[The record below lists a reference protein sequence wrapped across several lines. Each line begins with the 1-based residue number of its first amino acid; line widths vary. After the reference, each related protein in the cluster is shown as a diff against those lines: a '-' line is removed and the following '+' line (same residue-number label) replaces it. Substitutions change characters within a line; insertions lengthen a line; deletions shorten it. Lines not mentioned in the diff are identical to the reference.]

1 MSEDEKLLKEAKKLP
16 WEDRLMH
23 KKWKVRND
31 ASIDLAAV
39 CDSITYPKDHRLRE
53 YGPFFKKT
61 LADSNSPVQEKAL
74 DALIAYL
81 KAADADAG
89 RYGKEVCDV
98 IVAKCLTGRPKTV
111 EKAQTAFMLWVELE
125 AVEAFLDAM
134 EKAIKNKVSKAVVP
148 AIDVM
153 FQALSEFGSK
163 IVPPKRILKMFPE
176 LFDHQDENVRTSSK
190 GPTLEQCPWIGKDPV
205 KSILFEKMRDTM
217 TESLKRQL
225 KSRRAEEELQTRL
238 DFERL
243 LKDFGNRWLEATGEE
258 QARQTGKRAEKKE
271 LEAELVNV
279 IGTAKPT
286 RKIRSEQG
294 KEPEQEAVSDV
305 AGSGPSEE
313 LAADGKIL
321 LIPEVIDE
329 YELVDPVDILTPLE
343 KLGFW
348 DGVKASKWSE
358 RKGVSELTKLASTKR
373 IALGDFTEIC
383 RTLKKLITDVNIAVA
398 VEAIQAIG
406 NLASGLRT
414 HFSGNS
420 RFLFPVLLEKLKEK
434 KPTLKEALTQTLQA
448 MHKAGCLN
456 LADIVEGSADIL
468 FPWVGMRPLEKSL
481 EKLDDVRKKKLSEMI
496 GSSGGGQST
505 VTSTDGSLV
514 RKSAASMFSGKKT
527 VHTIPANKKAAS
539 VKSSITKKGDGGG
552 QSKSSK
558 VVEPEDIEP
567 AEMSLEEIE
576 NKLGSLI
583 QADTI
588 VQLKSSVW
596 KERLEGMSERVADIK
611 TRTQAIKCLTSFCEA
626 VDPGLIFN
634 RLYKIM
640 KEHKNPKVLSEGI
653 LWMISAVE
661 DFGVSYLKLKDLID
675 FCKDIGLQ
683 SSAAATRNSTIKL
696 IGVLHKFIGPD
707 IKAFLTDVKPALL
720 SALDAEVHLQFQRR
734 LKLSDSASSLA
745 AGGLDGLPRKDICEK
760 VTPTLL
766 KGLECSDWKIRLESI
781 ETVNKIMEEANKHI
795 QPTGTVELFGALR
808 NRLHDSNKN
817 LIMAT
822 LSTIGGLASAMGPA
836 VEKSSKGILS
846 DILKCLDSWL
856 AAVFLDKMVPCI
868 TAALTDAKLGAEG
881 RRDLFDWLSRQ
892 LAGLAV
898 FSDAI
903 YLLKPSA
910 FAMTDKSTD
919 VRKAADTCFGEILR
933 VCGQEM

>member
-23 KKWKVRND
+23 KNWKVRND
-31 ASIDLAAV
+31 ANIDLAAV

-89 RYGKEVCDV
+89 RCGKEVCDV

-111 EKAQTAFMLWVELE
+111 ERAQTAFMLWVELE

-163 IVPPKRILKMFPE
+163 IVPPKRILKMLPE
-176 LFDHQDENVRTSSK
+176 LFDHQDQSVRASSK
-190 GPTLEQCPWIGKDPV
+190 GLTLELCRWIGKDP
-205 KSILFEKMRDTM
+205 
-217 TESLKRQL
+217 
-225 KSRRAEEELQTRL
+225 
-238 DFERL
+238 
-243 LKDFGNRWLEATGEE
+243 
-258 QARQTGKRAEKKE
+258 KKE

-305 AGSGPSEE
+305 VGSGPSEE
-313 LAADGKIL
+313 PAADV
-321 LIPEVIDE
+321 PEVIDE

-358 RKGVSELTKLASTKR
+358 RKEGVSELTKLASTER
-373 IALGDFTEIC
+373 IAPGDFTEIC

-398 VEAIQAIG
+398 VEAIQATG

-420 RFLFPVLLEKLKEK
+420 RFLLPVLLEKLKEK
-434 KPTLKEALTQTLQA
+434 KPTLMEALTQTLQA
-448 MHKAGCLN
+448 MHKRGCLN
-456 LADIVEGSADIL
+456 LADIVEGIFAEYKSSFVADVKTAIKNKVPLVRSLTLNWVTFCIETSNKALIL
-468 FPWVGMRPLEKSL
+468 KVHKEYVPICMECFNGGTSEVRDAAFLALAALVGMRPLEKSL

-505 VTSTDGSLV
+505 VTSTDMGRTRHFATRHGV
-514 RKSAASMFSGKKT
+514 
-527 VHTIPANKKAAS
+527 VKKAAARMKKTS
-539 VKSSITKKGDGGG
+539 NEIHGHGSSSSTAAEEFGAGNIQKFTLFLVLLKFEKIRICTRYPSPSPSIIVGYYCFVILYTQGICLTYLLLVKATV
-552 QSKSSK
+552 QS
-558 VVEPEDIEP
+558 
-567 AEMSLEEIE
+567 
-576 NKLGSLI
+576 LG
-583 QADTI
+583 
-588 VQLKSSVW
+588 
-596 KERLEGMSERVADIK
+596 RGMSCTE
-611 TRTQAIKCLTSFCEA
+611 
-626 VDPGLIFN
+626 
-634 RLYKIM
+634 LYKIM

-653 LWMISAVE
+653 LWMVSAVE

-720 SALDAEVHLQFQRR
+720 SALDAEYEKNTFEGTSAVPKKTV
-734 LKLSDSASSLA
+734 KLSDSASSLA
-745 AGGLDGLPRKDICEK
+745 AGGLDGLPREDICEK

-766 KGLECSDWKIRLESI
+766 KGLEFSDWKIRLESI
-781 ETVNKIMEEANKHI
+781 ETVNKIMEEANKRI
-795 QPTGTVELFGALR
+795 QPTGT
-808 NRLHDSNKN
+808 
-817 LIMAT
+817 
-822 LSTIGGLASAMGPA
+822 TIL
-836 VEKSSKGILS
+836 
-846 DILKCLDSWL
+846 
-856 AAVFLDKMVPCI
+856 
-868 TAALTDAKLGAEG
+868 
-881 RRDLFDWLSRQ
+881 
-892 LAGLAV
+892 
-898 FSDAI
+898 
-903 YLLKPSA
+903 
-910 FAMTDKSTD
+910 
-919 VRKAADTCFGEILR
+919 
-933 VCGQEM
+933 